1 MVNVKQNATGDNS
14 EDVSI
19 EFEPCNGFFAL
30 IAKVK
35 NKTVMVMQCIVNG
48 DELTIH
54 DIEAKGFHPVWR
66 PRKNVNKG
74 YGSKLMG
81 ALFGYAKEH
90 NIHRIS
96 GYLSFNDIL
105 YKERLHAFYTK
116 HGFNIVEYD
125 EVDDDNYYGEI
136 EKVLK

>member
-1 MVNVKQNATGDNS
+1 MVNVKQNAAGDNS

-19 EFEPCNGFFAL
+19 EFESCNGFFEL

-54 DIEAKGFHPVWR
+54 DIEAKGFHPMWR

-81 ALFGYAKEH
+81 ALFDYAKEH

-96 GYLSFNDIL
+96 GRLSFNDIL
-105 YKERLHAFYTK
+105 HKERLHAFYTK
-116 HGFNIVEYD
+116 HDFTIVEYD
-125 EVDDDNYYGEI
+125 EVDDDNYYGKI
-136 EKVLK
+136 EKLI

>member
-1 MVNVKQNATGDNS
+1 MVNVKQNAAGDNS

-19 EFEPCNGFFAL
+19 EFESCNGFFEL

-54 DIEAKGFHPVWR
+54 DIEAKGFHPMWR

-81 ALFGYAKEH
+81 ALFDYAKEH
-90 NIHRIS
+90 NIHRIL

-105 YKERLHAFYTK
+105 HKERLHAFYIK
-116 HGFNIVEYD
+116 HGFEIVEYD
-125 EVDDDNYYGEI
+125 EVDDDNYYGKI

>member
-1 MVNVKQNATGDNS
+1 MVNVKQNAAGDNS

-19 EFEPCNGFFAL
+19 EFEPCNGFFEL

-35 NKTVMVMQCIVNG
+35 NKTVMVMQCIVND

-54 DIEAKGFHPVWR
+54 DIEAQGFHPMWR

-81 ALFGYAKEH
+81 ALFDYAKEH

-96 GYLSFNDIL
+96 GRLSFNDIL
-105 YKERLHAFYTK
+105 HKERLHAFYTK
-116 HGFNIVEYD
+116 HGFDIVEYD
-125 EVDDDNYYGEI
+125 EVDDDNYYGRI